1 MCVSGDMKN
10 TATAD
15 LIGRDHPSF
24 GIGHAWFL
32 FSITDLQ
39 AERIS
44 RLLLVEA
51 RNAWA
56 VQTLERIAYDGKASP
71 NCDLMTVHRECDI
84 GIRSK
89 MVEVVP
95 YVDFML
101 DVVHPDRLLRDALV
115 TTGFQRSLTPE
126 EVEHARQKVGQ
137 TPLRAP
143 AALPAPAPA
152 PLTPFGPESAD
163 YQNALAA
170 LTDLGYKQG
179 QARKVLSGL
188 GSEADDMRLED
199 LVKLALQQCRA
210 S

>member
-1 MCVSGDMKN
+1 MKN
-10 TATAD
+10 TATAN

-24 GIGHAWFL
+24 GICHAWFL
-32 FSITDLQ
+32 FSVTDLKVG
-39 AERIS
+39 RIS
-44 RLLLVEA
+44 RLLLVET

-71 NCDLMTVHRECDI
+71 NCELLTVHRECDI
-84 GIRSK
+84 GIRSN
-89 MVEVVP
+89 MVEEVQ

-101 DVVHPDRLLRDALV
+101 DMVHPDRLLRDALV

-126 EVEHARQKVGQ
+126 EVAYAKQKMSES
-137 TPLRAP
+137 PCAP
-143 AALPAPAPA
+143 MLASSEPEVLES
-152 PLTPFGPESAD
+152 FGPESAN
-163 YQNALAA
+163 YQNVLAA

-179 QARKVLSGL
+179 QARKVLSEL
-188 GSEADDMRLED
+188 GPEAADMKLED

>member
-1 MCVSGDMKN
+1 MN
-10 TATAD
+10 TAKAN

-32 FSITDLQ
+32 FSVTDLK
-39 AERIS
+39 AGRIS

-71 NCDLMTVHRECDI
+71 NCELLTVHRECDI
-84 GIRSK
+84 GIRSR
-89 MVEVVP
+89 MVEEVQ

-115 TTGFQRSLTPE
+115 TTGFQHSLTPE
-126 EVEHARQKVGQ
+126 EVEHARRKMDQ
-137 TPLRAP
+137 TLPAAAP
-143 AALPAPAPA
+143 APVLALPAPAPR
-152 PLTPFGPESAD
+152 PFGPESAN

-179 QARKVLSGL
+179 QARKVLNGL
-188 GSEADDMRLED
+188 DSDAEDMSLES
-199 LVKLALQQCRA
+199 LVKLALLR
-210 S
+210 SSRYNP